1 MTDLPAYL
9 RPFVLG
15 VLDGDDVRVDRLGE
29 IDFYRPPGTARTGAI
44 LFVHG
49 GPGPDGLEVMPRDWP
64 VFRGYATAAA
74 RRGVVAAVVDH
85 SLIHGLDQLVTA
97 ADEVEAAV
105 GVLRS
110 DPRVDPDRVGLWFF
124 SGAGLLAGEWLD
136 SRPVWL
142 RWVALTY
149 PLLATP
155 PGVEELVHAAEVIGK
170 HDRVGGVGKESS
182 RDLPVLLTR
191 AGLEPEELAGP
202 VAEFVSAGGT
212 ALDIIDVPKG
222 HHGFDMLDH
231 TEESRAAVTKA
242 LDWAIAHLGQEPDG
256 QEKLLVP
263 PPPAT
268 TTSVAVKQAKAP
280 AARPKRT
287 STPATTTP
295 PTSAPPAA
303 ASAPAPVTKPSTAGP
318 APAATSPQAPA
329 ADPAVPAPAAA
340 PVPAPAPVT
349 KPSTTPAL
357 AAADASNLTGTSAPT
372 EPATPAATPLASVA
386 AATVAAATADTPAG
400 RVVAREHA
408 AYAAHDLEAFLAMY
422 SPTARI
428 ELADGGELKGRRFLR
443 EYYRPRFDAGHCKT
457 EVVQKLMLGEW
468 VVEHVL
474 AYDSGEPTP
483 MIALYRVTDGLIAEV
498 QFRV

>member
-1 MTDLPAYL
+1 MTDLPAHL

-15 VLDGDDVRVDRLGE
+15 LLDGPGVRVDRLGE
-29 IDFYRPPGTARTGAI
+29 IDLYRPAGTARTGAI

-49 GPGPDGLEVMPRDWP
+49 GPGPAGLEVTPRDWP

-85 SLIHGLDQLVTA
+85 SLIRGLDRLVTA

-110 DPRVDPDRVGLWFF
+110 DPRVDPDRVALWFF

-136 SRPVWL
+136 SRPDWL
-142 RWVALTY
+142 RCVALTY

-155 PGVEELVHAAEVIGK
+155 PGVDELVNAAEVIGK
-170 HDRVGGVGKESS
+170 HDRGGGVGKASS

-191 AGLEPEELAGP
+191 AGLEQEELAGP
-202 VAEFVSAGGT
+202 VAEFVSAGGA

-242 LDWAIAHLGQEPDG
+242 LDWAIAHLGEEPDG
-256 QEKLLVP
+256 EGKLLVP
-263 PPPAT
+263 PPPAKSSTRRT
-268 TTSVAVKQAKAP
+268 TAATKPSNAAKSTVAVKE
-280 AARPKRT
+280 
-287 STPATTTP
+287 S
-295 PTSAPPAA
+295 PAA
-303 ASAPAPVTKPSTAGP
+303 AEPASRQRPANPAATPPSASPSITSPAAPSTA
-318 APAATSPQAPA
+318 
-329 ADPAVPAPAAA
+329 AAA
-340 PVPAPAPVT
+340 R
-349 KPSTTPAL
+349 
-357 AAADASNLTGTSAPT
+357 T
-372 EPATPAATPLASVA
+372 EPATAPTDAPGAAGATGASVAAAATDTPVTAAATPLATVA
-386 AATVAAATADTPAG
+386 AATVAAATTDTPAA

-428 ELADGGELKGRRFLR
+428 GLADGSELKGRRFLR
-443 EYYRPRFDAGHCKT
+443 EYYRPRFEAGRCKT

-468 VVEHVL
+468 VVEHIL
-474 AYDSGEPTP
+474 AHDTDEPTP
-483 MIALYRVTDGLIAEV
+483 MIALYRVTDGLITEV
-498 QFRV
+498 QFRA

>member
-15 VLDGDDVRVDRLGE
+15 VLDGPDVRVDRLGK
-29 IDFYRPPGTARTGAI
+29 IDFYRPAGTARTGAI

-49 GPGPDGLEVMPRDWP
+49 GPMPADLAATPRDWP
-64 VFRGYATAAA
+64 VFKGYATAAA

-110 DPRVDPDRVGLWFF
+110 DPRVEPDRVALWFF

-136 SRPVWL
+136 SRPDWL
-142 RWVALTY
+142 RCVALSY

-155 PGVEELVHAAEVIGK
+155 PGVDELVHAAEVIGK
-170 HDRVGGVGKESS
+170 HK
-182 RDLPVLLTR
+182 DLPVLLTR
-191 AGLEPEELAGP
+191 AGLEREELAGP

-242 LDWAIAHLGQEPDG
+242 LDWAIAHLGDEPDG
-256 QEKLLVP
+256 QDKLLVP
-263 PPPAT
+263 PPPA
-268 TTSVAVKQAKAP
+268 KPAKASTTRRTAAAAKP
-280 AARPKRT
+280 AV
-287 STPATTTP
+287 SVLE
-295 PTSAPPAA
+295 PPAPTPEPLA
-303 ASAPAPVTKPSTAGP
+303 EQTPAGP
-318 APAATSPQAPA
+318 ASQ
-329 ADPAVPAPAAA
+329 
-340 PVPAPAPVT
+340 PVPATPTATP
-349 KPSTTPAL
+349 TPAV
-357 AAADASNLTGTSAPT
+357 
-372 EPATPAATPLASVA
+372 TPLASVG
-386 AATVAAATADTPAG
+386 AATVAATTVDTPAA
-400 RVVAREHA
+400 RVVAREHS

-428 ELADGGELKGRRFLR
+428 ALPDGTELKGRRFLR
-443 EYYRPRFDAGHCKT
+443 EHYRARFDAGKCKT
-457 EVVQKLMLGEW
+457 EVVQKMMLGEW

-474 AYDSGEPTP
+474 THDTDEAVP
-483 MIALYRVTDGLIAEV
+483 MIALYRVADGLITEV